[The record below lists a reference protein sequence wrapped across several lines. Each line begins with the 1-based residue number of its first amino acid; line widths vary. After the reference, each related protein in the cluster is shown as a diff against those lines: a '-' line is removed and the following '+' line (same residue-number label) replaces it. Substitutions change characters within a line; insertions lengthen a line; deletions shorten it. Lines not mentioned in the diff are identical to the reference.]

1 MSFLFDS
8 NAISEAMKRKP
19 NLKVRQLIDKQTPV
33 LMSAV
38 SVEEI
43 YYGLTYKDARKK
55 WAWFEN
61 FVQSRCEVLP
71 VTTDIAKQCGILR
84 GQFRLQGITRS
95 QADLLIGATAL
106 LYDLVLVTR
115 NTKDFEGCGI
125 QLFNPFEEPKK
136 DGKSKVDKTTTK
148 TTTTD

>member
-8 NAISEAMKRKP
+8 NAISEAMKREP
-19 NLKVRQLIDKQTPV
+19 NLQVRQLIDKQTPV
-33 LMSAV
+33 LLSAV

-106 LYDLVLVTR
+106 LHNLVLVTR

-125 QLFNPFEEPKK
+125 QLFNPFDEPKK
-136 DGKSKVDKTTTK
+136 DGKGKVDKTTTK

>member
-8 NAISEAMKRKP
+8 NAVSEAMKREP
-19 NLKVRQLIDKQTPV
+19 NLQVRQLINKQTPV
-33 LMSAV
+33 LMSVV

-55 WAWFEN
+55 WTWFEN
-61 FVQSRCEVLP
+61 FVESRCEVLQ
-71 VTTDIAKQCGILR
+71 VTTDIAKQCGIWR

-106 LYDLVLVTR
+106 QHDLVLVTR
-115 NTKDFEGCGI
+115 NTKDFEGCDI

-136 DGKSKVDKTTTK
+136 WQA
-148 TTTTD
+148 